1 VPFLILEMQT
11 PVELLKQRIRKRLQ
25 RSDDPAEATI
35 EVLEMQLASA
45 EPLTPEESKQS
56 LVISPELADSEE
68 LAPLV
73 ASLLG
78 R

>member
-1 VPFLILEMQT
+1 
-11 PVELLKQRIRKRLQ
+11 LQ